1 MCKHRY
7 VGFCLTSLMER
18 RSDGG
23 EIILARGGP
32 SCGRAAF
39 GHHGD
44 LGAEVDAIAS
54 H

>member
-1 MCKHRY
+1 MK
-7 VGFCLTSLMER
+7 R

-23 EIILARGGP
+23 EIILAGGGP
-32 SCGRAAF
+32 SCGGAAF